1 MIESIFLTF
10 VAEKLLKV
18 GKKRISKTMI
28 DNFLSVHADALTLRS
43 QRTSI
48 LASNIANADTP
59 NYKARDLVF
68 AEVLKQ
74 SGSPN
79 VASNSKLAL
88 NDSMQTTNVR
98 HIKTRS
104 SNGHSAPIMYRN
116 PEQASLDGNTVDKD
130 LEQARFAENTI
141 RYQASLQFINSRV
154 SGLMRALRGE

>member
-1 MIESIFLTF
+1 
-10 VAEKLLKV
+10 
-18 GKKRISKTMI
+18 MI
-28 DNFLSVHADALTLRS
+28 DDFLSVHATALQLRS

-74 SGSPN
+74 SNLPN
-79 VASNSKLAL
+79 AARNSKLAL
-88 NDSMQTTNVR
+88 TGSMQTTDSR

-104 SNGHSAPIMYRN
+104 SSGAGAPVMYRN

-154 SGLMRALRGE
+154 SGLIRTLRGE

>member
-1 MIESIFLTF
+1 MPKKYLRF
-10 VAEKLLKV
+10 V
-18 GKKRISKTMI
+18 KKRIPKTMI
-28 DNFLSVHADALTLRS
+28 DNFLSVHADALKLRS
-43 QRTSI
+43 QRTNI

-74 SGSPN
+74 SNLPN
-79 VASNSKLAL
+79 AHSRSKLPL
-88 NDSMQTTNVR
+88 SESLHTTNSG

-104 SNGHSAPIMYRN
+104 SSGHSAPVMYRN

-130 LEQARFAENTI
+130 LEQARFAENTV

-154 SGLMRALRGE
+154 SGLIRTLRGE